1 MSKRLHHSDPRAP
14 RASRV
19 DWVAARDRWVF
30 SFTLTLDDIAEEFG
44 VAVST
49 VRRRSSLE
57 KWGDLR
63 RQAKEQNLS
72 KVASEGL
79 KRAFENRA
87 EAVEALLRVEYME
100 SLSHAQQLQALRKS
114 FGNDWTP
121 GAHKSF
127 AEAIG
132 LVFNRVRIS
141 LGLPTVIGATPEEAE
156 KAKHIPIAY
165 LPGRAMNRNGSE

>member
-1 MSKRLHHSDPRAP
+1 MSKRKKPGRGAP
-14 RASRV
+14 RASRT
-19 DWVAARDRWVF
+19 DWVAARDRWVY

-63 RQAKEQNLS
+63 REAKEQQLT

-79 KRAFENRA
+79 KRAFEHRA

-100 SLSHAQQLQALRKS
+100 SLSHAQQMQALRKTQGAS
-114 FGNDWTP
+114 WTP
-121 GAHKSF
+121 GSHKAH
-127 AEAIG
+127 ADAMG
-132 LVFNRVRIS
+132 VVFSRIRLS
-141 LGLPTVIGATPEEAE
+141 LGLPTDITKSSVDMSIDDRLTAIEKDLEDGLDGA
-156 KAKHIPIAY
+156 
-165 LPGRAMNRNGSE
+165 L